1 MTTVLCWDID
11 GTLLTTGRAGVF
23 ALEDAAR
30 DVVGHTVDLTQINT
44 AGITDVAIAQAI
56 LSSQGIEPVPEK
68 VTRLLQLYGEYLP
81 AALPRR
87 QGEVMPG
94 VIEILEAIQ
103 DLPNV
108 LSILLTGNIQAGA
121 QAKLNHY
128 GLVQYF
134 TQGGSFSDHAL
145 DRADIA
151 RKALKLAQSL
161 VGDVSLDRVY
171 VIGDTPHDIHCGKA
185 INART
190 IAIAT
195 GSYSLEHLK
204 THDPWWSLEKLP
216 DSATFLAKLS
226 L

>member
-30 DVVGHTVDLTQINT
+30 DVVGHEVDLTKINT

-56 LSSQGIEPVPEK
+56 LSSQAVEPTPAK
-68 VTRLLQLYGEYLP
+68 VTQLLQLYGDYLP
-81 AALPRR
+81 GALPRR
-87 QGEVMPG
+87 QGWVMPG
-94 VIEILEAIQ
+94 VIDILEAIQ
-103 DLPNV
+103 PLPNV

-134 TQGGSFSDHAL
+134 DKGGSFADHAL

-151 RKALKLAQSL
+151 RKALMLAQSL
-161 VGDVSLDRVY
+161 VADVSLECMY

-195 GSYSLEHLK
+195 GSYPLEQLQ
-204 THDPWWSLEKLP
+204 THDPWWSIEKLP
-216 DSATFLAKLS
+216 DPDTFLAKLS